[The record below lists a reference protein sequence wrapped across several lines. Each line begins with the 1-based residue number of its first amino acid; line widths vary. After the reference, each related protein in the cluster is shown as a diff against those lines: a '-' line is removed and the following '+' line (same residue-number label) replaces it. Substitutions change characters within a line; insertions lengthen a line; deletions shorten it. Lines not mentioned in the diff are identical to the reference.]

1 MSWYSKAW
9 GSTKDWSRG
18 HHWGYSAGAGGA
30 GGALLGAGIG
40 YGFGGGEGS
49 AWGAGIGALGGAA
62 GGYGF
67 HRHLMKAPAPSVTP
81 TGGAFGF
88 VHNQNHRRAQGG
100 Y

>member
-9 GSTKDWSRG
+9 GSTKDWSAGR
-18 HHWGYSAGAGGA
+18 HWGYSAGAGGA
-30 GGALLGAGIG
+30 GGALLGAGVG

-67 HRHLMKAPAPSVTP
+67 RRYAGNRL
-81 TGGAFGF
+81 TGPK
-88 VHNQNHRRAQGG
+88 VPRATAMADIEAM